1 MGLTTLA
8 FFQLQKRL
16 RCYAYNLTLGFWRFG
31 TNFLAEFGTA
41 QKPCE
46 ALFEDGIS
54 IAEMYLD
61 VFRASMSDNFL
72 STIVSP
78 SISKVGV
85 TDPVRM

>member
-31 TNFLAEFGTA
+31 TNFLAEYGTA

-46 ALFEDGIS
+46 ALFEGGIS

-61 VFRASMSDNFL
+61 VIRAVCLTTFYQQL
-72 STIVSP
+72 YHHP
-78 SISKVGV
+78 YQK
-85 TDPVRM
+85 